1 MAVTDIQM
9 PVRRTEL
16 SVLIRV
22 ARQYLSV
29 ICAVA
34 KEEPELQSSLLR
46 ILSPSKVFE
55 PHVMIPSLLQPF
67 GHGFILFG
75 CVLSP
80 SIWISN
86 FPINFFPSRLFVL
99 MF

>member
-1 MAVTDIQM
+1 M

-46 ILSPSKVFE
+46 ILSPSKVANIFGSQSSSCPDR
-55 PHVMIPSLLQPF
+55 PHECKEFPCPSVR
-67 GHGFILFG
+67 GGF
-75 CVLSP
+75 
-80 SIWISN
+80 
-86 FPINFFPSRLFVL
+86 
-99 MF
+99 